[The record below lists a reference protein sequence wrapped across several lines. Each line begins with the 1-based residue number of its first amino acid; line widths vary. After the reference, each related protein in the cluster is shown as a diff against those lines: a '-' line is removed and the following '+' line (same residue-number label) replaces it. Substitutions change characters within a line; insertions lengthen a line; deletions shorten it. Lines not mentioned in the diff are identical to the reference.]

1 MFSETKQLNLI
12 LAKFDDIR
20 SATTASPL
28 VRDTFAS
35 SCMSSIAEDIS
46 VLSVEVLGASAPELP
61 WADTPDVNASKV
73 ETGSILVSSS
83 VFNGLSPFHLS
94 LVALV
99 ALVAMLWQPCV
110 QTMPE
115 HE

>member
-1 MFSETKQLNLI
+1 MFRNQTAEFD

-73 ETGSILVSSS
+73 EPVQSWSVS
-83 VFNGLSPFHLS
+83 FQRFRFLSPFHLS
-94 LVALV
+94 LVAMG

>member
-1 MFSETKQLNLI
+1 
-12 LAKFDDIR
+12 
-20 SATTASPL
+20 
-28 VRDTFAS
+28 
-35 SCMSSIAEDIS
+35 MSSIAEDIS
-46 VLSVEVLGASAPELP
+46 VSVEVLGAAPELP

-73 ETGSILVSSS
+73 EPVQSWSVSFQRF
-83 VFNGLSPFHLS
+83 VTFPP